1 MTKKQ
6 DEAVVDCTCLTY
18 CVLFTCIYMLL
29 LLLLLLLLC
38 AAAMETTTDRLPR
51 CHRCLLFLSLPSM

>member
-18 CVLFTCIYMLL
+18 CVLFTCIYM
-29 LLLLLLLLC
+29 LLLLLLC

>member
-18 CVLFTCIYMLL
+18 CVLFTCIYM
-29 LLLLLLLLC
+29 LLLC